1 MTALVIRLNIYYYY
15 TFYQLDRTQVIST
28 YKGPLQKISN
38 IHQYERRVIW
48 SIDVSRISKSG
59 DEHRVPMAED
69 ERRIS
74 KSGDERRVLMT
85 ENQHVMT
92 AIMN

>member
-15 TFYQLDRTQVIST
+15 TFYQLDRTQFIST
-28 YKGPLQKISN
+28 YKKISN